1 MISPCT
7 VAMSLV
13 DGNLCSFLLVLPF
26 FCLVFLPLQ
35 LNLRDF
41 NTNHIVNEPKHDLDA
56 AKMCSAVHNIG
67 VTIFRAWL
75 TVASGFILTL
85 YITCLSASTSFLV
98 HWGQSTS

>member
-1 MISPCT
+1 MYSGNESGWRK
-7 VAMSLV
+7 SLQFPV
-13 DGNLCSFLLVLPF
+13 SSAF

-41 NTNHIVNEPKHDLDA
+41 NTNHIVNEPKHGLDA

-85 YITCLSASTSFLV
+85 HITCLSASTSFLV
-98 HWGQSTS
+98 RWGQSTS